1 LEQSKYYKKNKGD
14 SNLSPYFCIFML
26 YQNNKDMTNISEIWK
41 PCFNYENKYEV
52 SNTGKVR
59 KIKTKR
65 ELVGHI
71 SIGGY
76 KRVGLTKDNKTIN
89 RTVHRLVLQSFLGHK
104 EGLVINHKNGIKTD
118 NRLENLEWCTI
129 SENTKHSHDNGLQIN
144 KKGLESPFAKM
155 WVHKEYGFFL
165 TTVEL
170 YDLYGTNGVNKKPM
184 EIINFQYSKL

>member
-1 LEQSKYYKKNKGD
+1 
-14 SNLSPYFCIFML
+14 
-26 YQNNKDMTNISEIWK
+26 MTNVSEIWK

-52 SNTGKVR
+52 SNTGKIR
-59 KIKTKR
+59 KTKTKR

-71 SIGGY
+71 SRKGY
-76 KRVGLTKDNKTIN
+76 RRVSLSKENKNINQTI
-89 RTVHRLVLQSFLGHK
+89 HRLIIQSFIGDMPNK
-104 EGLVINHKNGIKTD
+104 VVNHKNGIKTD
-118 NRLENLEWCTI
+118 NRIDNLEWVTI
-129 SENTKHSHDNGLQIN
+129 SENTKHSFNNKLQIQ

-184 EIINFQYSKL
+184 EIINFQYQKL

>member
-1 LEQSKYYKKNKGD
+1 LLKKIKGIAIYP
-14 SNLSPYFCIFML
+14 LFL
-26 YQNNKDMTNISEIWK
+26 YLYVEQNNKDMTNVSEIWI

-52 SNTGKVR
+52 SNTGKIR
-59 KIKTKR
+59 KINTKR

-71 SIGGY
+71 SRRGY
-76 KRVGLTKDNKTIN
+76 RRVSLSKDNKNLNQTI
-89 RTVHRLVLQSFLGHK
+89 HRLILQSFTCDMVDK
-104 EGLVINHKNGIKTD
+104 VVNHKNGIKTD

-129 SENTKHSHDNGLQIN
+129 SENTKHSFDNCLQVN

-170 YDLYGTNGVNKKPM
+170 YDLYNTNGVNKKPM
-184 EIINFQYSKL
+184 QIINFQYSKL

>member
-1 LEQSKYYKKNKGD
+1 MANV
-14 SNLSPYFCIFML
+14 N
-26 YQNNKDMTNISEIWK
+26 EIWK

-65 ELVGHI
+65 ELIGHI
-71 SIGGY
+71 SISGY
-76 KRVGLTKDNKTIN
+76 KRVSLSKDNKNIN
-89 RTVHRLVLQSFLGHK
+89 RTIHRLVIQSFIGNIPNK
-104 EGLVINHKNGIKTD
+104 VVNHKNGIKTD
-118 NRLENLEWCTI
+118 NRLENLEWVTI
-129 SENTKHSHDNGLQIN
+129 SENTKHSFDNCLQVN

>member
-1 LEQSKYYKKNKGD
+1 MANV
-14 SNLSPYFCIFML
+14 N
-26 YQNNKDMTNISEIWK
+26 EIWK

-65 ELVGHI
+65 ELIGHI
-71 SIGGY
+71 SISGY
-76 KRVGLTKDNKTIN
+76 RRVSLSKDNKNIN
-89 RTVHRLVLQSFLGHK
+89 RTIHRLVIQSFIGDMPNK
-104 EGLVINHKNGIKTD
+104 VVNHKNGIKTD
-118 NRLENLEWCTI
+118 NRLDNLEWVTI
-129 SENTKHSHDNGLQIN
+129 SENTKHSFDNCLQVN

-184 EIINFQYSKL
+184 GIINFQYQKL

>member
-1 LEQSKYYKKNKGD
+1 
-14 SNLSPYFCIFML
+14 ML
-26 YQNNKDMTNISEIWK
+26 YQNNKDMTNVSEIWI

-52 SNTGKVR
+52 SNTGKIR

-71 SIGGY
+71 SRKGY
-76 KRVGLTKDNKTIN
+76 RRVSLSKDNKNTNQTI
-89 RTVHRLVLQSFLGHK
+89 HRLVIQSFIGDMPNK
-104 EGLVINHKNGIKTD
+104 VVNHKNGIKTD
-118 NRLENLEWCTI
+118 NRLENLEWVTI
-129 SENTKHSHDNGLQIN
+129 SENTQHSFNNGLQIH